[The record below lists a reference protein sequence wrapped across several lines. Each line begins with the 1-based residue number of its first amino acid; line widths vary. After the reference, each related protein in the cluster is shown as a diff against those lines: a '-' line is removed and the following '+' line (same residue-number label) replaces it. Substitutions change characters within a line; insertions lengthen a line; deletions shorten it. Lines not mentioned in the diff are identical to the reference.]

1 MFSKL
6 KFGRSQS
13 ETFGLDI
20 GSSAVKVVQ
29 LKPADGGALNLTN
42 LAIVPLPQDVI
53 TEGSIKDPATV
64 IAAIKEAVA
73 KSGVTGRDAVISIC
87 GRELII
93 KKVQIPPV
101 PAKELA
107 EAVQLEAEHHIPFAI
122 DEVFIDFHVV
132 GEQSNNLDLILVA
145 VKKTKVMEY
154 VTVVAEA
161 GYTPLVVDVDSFA
174 LSNSFEANGGE
185 DGGDE
190 AVALID
196 IGASV
201 MKTNVMRNGASIFAR
216 DIPFGGNQYT
226 QAIATRL
233 GLTFEQA
240 EAAKLGRDRNVEWDT
255 LAPAVEEIS
264 HELSLEVQRTFD
276 YFASTAESERIGKI
290 ILSGGCA
297 QVPGL
302 TDYLASNW
310 GIPVELARPFER
322 IRVADQYA
330 EEVNTAGSALAVA
343 VGLGLRKAGDK
354 GK

>member
-6 KFGRSQS
+6 KFKKQS
-13 ETFGLDI
+13 ELFGLDI

-29 LKPADGGALNLTN
+29 LKPGDGGAMTLTG
-42 LAIVPLPQDVI
+42 LGIVSLPQDVI
-53 TEGSIKDPATV
+53 TDGSIKDAATV
-64 IAAIKEAVA
+64 SDAIKEAVA
-73 KSGVTGRDAVISIC
+73 KAGVTGTAAAISIC

-93 KKVQIPPV
+93 KKVQIPSV
-101 PAKELA
+101 PAKELHD
-107 EAVQLEAEHHIPFAI
+107 AVQLEAEHHIPFAI
-122 DEVFIDFHVV
+122 DEVFVDYHVV
-132 GEQSNNLDLILVA
+132 GESGNNLDLILVA

-161 GYTPLVVDVDSFA
+161 GFNPLIVDVDSFA
-174 LSNSFEANGGE
+174 LSNQFEVNVGE
-185 DGGDE
+185 EGEE

-226 QAIATRL
+226 QAIASRL
-233 GLTFEQA
+233 GVAFEQA
-240 EAAKLGRDRNVEWDT
+240 EAAKLGRDASVEWDT
-255 LAPAVEEIS
+255 LSPAVEEVS

-290 ILSGGCA
+290 VLSGGCA

-310 GIPVELARPFER
+310 GIPVELSRPFER
-322 IRVADQYA
+322 IAVTDAHA
-330 EEVNTAGSALAVA
+330 EEVNTAGAALAVA

>member
-6 KFGRSQS
+6 RLGKKQS
-13 ETFGLDI
+13 DMFGLDI

-29 LKPADGGALNLTN
+29 FTATDGALTLTN
-42 LAIVPLPQDVI
+42 LGIVTLPRDVI

-64 IAAIKEAVA
+64 ISAIKEAVA
-73 KSGVTGRDAVISIC
+73 KSGVTGIDAAISIC

-101 PAKELA
+101 PAKELK
-107 EAVQLEAEHHIPFAI
+107 EAVFLEAEHHVPFAI
-122 DEVFIDFHVV
+122 DEVFLDFHVV
-132 GEQSNNLDLILVA
+132 NETAQNLDLILVA
-145 VKKTKVMEY
+145 VKKSKVMEY

-161 GYTPLVVDVDSFA
+161 GFNPLVVDVDSFA
-174 LSNSFEANGGE
+174 LSNAFEINGGE
-185 DGGDE
+185 DTGEE

-226 QAIATRL
+226 QAIASRL
-233 GLTFEQA
+233 GVEFEQA
-240 EAAKLGRDRNVEWDT
+240 EAAKLGRDPNVEWES

-276 YFASTAESERIGKI
+276 YFASTAEAERIGKI
-290 ILSGGCA
+290 ILSGGCS

-302 TDYLASNW
+302 ADYLASNW

-322 IRVADQYA
+322 IAVADQYA
-330 EEVNTAGSALAVA
+330 DEVNTAGTALAVA